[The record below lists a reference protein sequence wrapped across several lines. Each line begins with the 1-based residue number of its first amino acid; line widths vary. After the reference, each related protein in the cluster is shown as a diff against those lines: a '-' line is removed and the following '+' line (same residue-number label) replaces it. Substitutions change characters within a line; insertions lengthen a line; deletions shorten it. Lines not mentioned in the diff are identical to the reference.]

1 MSSVRDIHK
10 KAMALINESMTKEN
24 VHEKNVLLKEA
35 LSLEVEAAM
44 TLYNKFDAEPTRSVL
59 FRSAA
64 TIAFNVNDFET
75 CERMI
80 FCGLSS
86 SKIPI
91 ETKEELL
98 TVKENLDEM
107 KNLEINNSYEFS
119 YIQLLRRCAI
129 NIRLKPATPKY
140 SHAVYIDDILSVLKA
155 IKVSFSNY
163 LAVSFRK
170 HFNDERFGDSNK
182 LIAMLNKEFPLLY
195 VNAKFRSF
203 GASLSTDATIQT
215 NNNYP
220 TDINNWKKTL
230 FEEFKNDVVYC
241 NYNSENEIKTIREKF
256 SDEERHFIY
265 KGLIEIYN
273 SKKFNVSFTD
283 ETFEET
289 IKEVIPISKKQREVI
304 LPKLSLKQ
312 VLEEKKLVR
321 TFALSSDK
329 SGVKKSE
336 IIFSEELSFAEFK
349 HQMNSLCFDK
359 ETIDFNQTLEVT
371 IVYENNCFSI
381 DYPDFGVNVVENG
394 FEECL
399 ISFSQMVIKQYKNVN
414 GIKAEDLDIETALIK
429 ENLLKSISFYT
440 K

>member
-1 MSSVRDIHK
+1 
-10 KAMALINESMTKEN
+10 
-24 VHEKNVLLKEA
+24 
-35 LSLEVEAAM
+35 
-44 TLYNKFDAEPTRSVL
+44 
-59 FRSAA
+59 
-64 TIAFNVNDFET
+64 
-75 CERMI
+75 
-80 FCGLSS
+80 
-86 SKIPI
+86 
-91 ETKEELL
+91 
-98 TVKENLDEM
+98 
-107 KNLEINNSYEFS
+107 
-119 YIQLLRRCAI
+119 
-129 NIRLKPATPKY
+129 
-140 SHAVYIDDILSVLKA
+140 
-155 IKVSFSNY
+155 
-163 LAVSFRK
+163 
-170 HFNDERFGDSNK
+170 
-182 LIAMLNKEFPLLY
+182 LNKEFPLLY

-336 IIFSEELSFAEFK
+336 IIFSEELSFAG
-349 HQMNSLCFDK
+349 S
-359 ETIDFNQTLEVT
+359 
-371 IVYENNCFSI
+371 NNRI
-381 DYPDFGVNVVENG
+381 R
-394 FEECL
+394 
-399 ISFSQMVIKQYKNVN
+399 KQLFLNRLSRFR
-414 GIKAEDLDIETALIK
+414 G
-429 ENLLKSISFYT
+429 
-440 K
+440 